1 MNLKSNKSS
10 MKVIEFLNQSSLV
23 LLNGRKIGN
32 TSSKLTCCS
41 TVDTTAL
48 YLGTCIIRYN
58 TLTQFG
64 FQTVWLSDYFPV
76 EMSQVIGTTIS
87 VGSQMEKDEFTA

>member
-1 MNLKSNKSS
+1 MSSFLGHPIDIPCRSFVHLKSNKSS
-10 MKVIEFLNQSSLV
+10 MKLIEFLNQSSLV
-23 LLNGRKIGN
+23 LLNGRKIGD

-41 TVDTTAL
+41 TVDTIVL

-64 FQTVWLSDYFPV
+64 FQTTFQFKCLRS
-76 EMSQVIGTTIS
+76 
-87 VGSQMEKDEFTA
+87 